1 MSSGAKSSTLVGM
14 KVGDRARIRSVGGD
28 AAIEQRLAELGVIPG
43 VEVELV
49 RLAPL
54 GDPMEFE
61 LMGYRLS
68 LRRSEAEAVAVE
80 PA

>member
-1 MSSGAKSSTLVGM
+1 MSSGGKSCTLVGM
-14 KVGDRARIRSVGGD
+14 RVGDRARIRSVGGD
-28 AAIEQRLAELGVIPG
+28 VGLEQRLTELGVIPG